1 MNDSVIDIAG
11 EESINRS
18 GSVESAKGE
27 AKGKRRLCPHCSC
40 LERHISST
48 NAPFTTRN
56 PSDRH
61 HMHNSLTLDLV
72 TVTPMMQWYPANTIR
87 PVMPMSLTNRYVSK
101 RGRMQGWV
109 IPSCRFDLVSVLFP
123 SLHLE

>member
-1 MNDSVIDIAG
+1 MAAWSLQ
-11 EESINRS
+11 R
-18 GSVESAKGE
+18 AKQKEGDDFVLT
-27 AKGKRRLCPHCSC
+27 ALKMC
-40 LERHISST
+40 LERHISGT

-56 PSDRH
+56 PSDGH
-61 HMHNSLTLDLV
+61 HMNSLTLDLV
-72 TVTPMMQWYPANTIR
+72 TVAPMMQWYPANTIR